1 MSMHEDMLDDK
12 GFKSGQVNMAQ
23 NLTNRKPFVD
33 THTSS
38 YQKTHYDEDGGP
50 SQASKGFIK

>member
-1 MSMHEDMLDDK
+1 MMDD

-23 NLTNRKPFVD
+23 NLTNRKPFID

-38 YQKTHYDEDGGP
+38 YAKTFHDEDGGP
-50 SQASKGFIK
+50 R